1 MDYKLKIT
9 EHAQVLM
16 DQLIYHLIYNLKNDQ
31 AAKHLLDEVEKIFD
45 RLEENPEQFPKCR
58 DKYLEEKGYREAI
71 VQNMNYLVIFNVE
84 DDKINIVGIFH
95 QLENYQ
101 DKIS

>member
-1 MDYKLKIT
+1 MGYKLKIT
-9 EHAQVLM
+9 EHAQELLN
-16 DQLIYHLIYNLKNDQ
+16 QLIYHLIYNLKNDQ
-31 AAKHLLDEVEKIFD
+31 AAKHLLNEIEKIFD

-71 VQNMNYLVIFNVE
+71 VQHMNYLVIFNIE